1 MATFFIHQKITAFA
15 NQYWIYDGRSGE
27 AGALLAFAH
36 QKRLAF
42 RERFLFYTDET
53 KAREAFHI
61 QARKVL
67 DFGSSYDVADNEG
80 HRFGVFRKAF
90 GASLLRSTWEIVDP
104 ETEQPLIMAQER
116 SMPVAIIRRLWDWI
130 PYLGDAPFFIKYHFD
145 FSDVRSGAPVGEYFK
160 MTRIRDH
167 YRLVVEDRFLDTID
181 WRVFVSLGVAMDA
194 LQGR

>member
-1 MATFFIHQKITAFA
+1 MATFFIRQKITAFA
-15 NQYWIYDGRSGE
+15 NQYWIHDGGSGE

-42 RERFLFYTDET
+42 RERFLFFTDET
-53 KAREAFHI
+53 RTHEAFHI

-67 DFGSSYDVADNEG
+67 DFGSSYDVADSSG
-80 HRFGVFRKAF
+80 HALGVFRKAF

-104 ETEQPLIMAQER
+104 ATEQPLVVAQER
-116 SMPVAIIRRLWDWI
+116 SMPVAIVRRLWDWI

-145 FSDVRSGAPVGEYFK
+145 FRDAAGGAPVGEYFK
-160 MTRIRDH
+160 ITRIRDH
-167 YRLVVEDRFLDTID
+167 YRLVVEDRYLQTID